1 VRPTALIAA
10 VALGLLVTACD
21 DGTDVTTERVEQ
33 VRAAA
38 EHAGLDGAVA
48 DVLALAAR
56 GATATYQVTYE
67 GADGAELV
75 VSQAPPDRRVDV
87 VTAGLIVESQV
98 VRAGVAY
105 RCALP
110 EGGRAGDPL
119 ECTRTHGA
127 VQLPGTFTAEALSA
141 FSDALIESA
150 DELDLTVETRTI
162 ADAEATCLVAAP
174 AGGTELDGTGPG
186 VDTIC
191 LSAEGAQLL
200 VDAGGERVVASA
212 YSTDVP
218 EGTFDV

>member
-1 VRPTALIAA
+1 MRPTALIAA
-10 VALGLLVTACD
+10 VGLGLLVTACG
-21 DGTDVTTERVEQ
+21 DGTDVTAERVEQ
-33 VRAAA
+33 VRSAA
-38 EHAGLDGAVA
+38 ERAGLSDEVA
-48 DVLALAAR
+48 GVLALAAR

-67 GADGAELV
+67 GADGAEVV

-98 VRAGVAY
+98 AREGVAY

-110 EGGRAGDPL
+110 EGARAGDAL

-127 VQLPGTFTAEALSA
+127 VQLPGTFTGEALGA
-141 FSDALIESA
+141 FSDALLASA

-162 ADAEATCLVAAP
+162 AEAEATCLVAAP
-174 AGGTELDGTGPG
+174 RAGTGLDGTGPG

-212 YSTDVP
+212 YATDVP